1 MLTVLTSECALNMKR
16 TSNIAETRDASAS
29 ELVPTPRRINLD
41 SVENVRREM
50 ARVYRDMRTGKIPS
64 GEGTRL
70 AFVLAQ
76 LGKLLEMSVLEK
88 RIEQLELENLR

>member
-1 MLTVLTSECALNMKR
+1 MKR
-16 TSNIAETRDASAS
+16 TTKTAATRDASAS

-76 LGKLLEMSVLEK
+76 LGKLLETSVLEK

>member
-1 MLTVLTSECALNMKR
+1 MNR
-16 TSNIAETRDASAS
+16 TTKTTETRDASAS

-76 LGKLLEMSVLEK
+76 LGKLLETSVLEK

>member
-1 MLTVLTSECALNMKR
+1 MKR
-16 TSNIAETRDASAS
+16 TTKPTETRAASAS
-29 ELVPTPRRINLD
+29 GVVPTPRRINLD

-76 LGKLLEMSVLEK
+76 LGKLLETSVLEK